1 MNGIWTEIIIGD
13 QILSKVQLLDNGSL
27 CVSSDMNMQSCV
39 LKVPQNIS
47 KLSVTI
53 RVLESIDI
61 LKPLEEIKLE
71 LLREKSIS
79 SFWGKLLGGSTLMET
94 KINVFYNKADEHS
107 ICVGFVSQHF
117 QPSKYVIS
125 LNHFCGG
132 DQEINT
138 THIHKESDE
147 DTHESQKNEYTN
159 AKDCFIN
166 NIDKFEKL
174 ILLTSIRREIGE
186 SAEKVSADW
195 ENAILSIRQSNSLH
209 AEFLKYKQNLDA
221 WLLHLKSWGLKQ
233 DLCKEYP
240 GAIIDSHKY
249 YKIDGSIDIEK
260 QYVVLLPCWTLW
272 KTSNGKSEEIIVSVG
287 LIKEK

>member
-94 KINVFYNKADEHS
+94 KINVFYNKADEHN

-132 DQEINT
+132 DQEINAT
-138 THIHKESDE
+138 YIHRESDE
-147 DTHESQKNEYTN
+147 ETHECPPIEQTN

-166 NIDKFEKL
+166 NIDKFAEL
-174 ILLTSIRREIGE
+174 IPLTSIRKTNSM
-186 SAEKVSADW
+186 SAEW
-195 ENAILSIRQSNSLH
+195 ENVILSIQHSGPLY
-209 AEFLKYKQNLDA
+209 AEFIKYKHNMEA
-221 WLLHLKSWGLKQ
+221 WLLHLMSWGLKQ
-233 DLCKEYP
+233 DRCKEYP
-240 GAIIDSHKY
+240 GSLIDSHKY
-249 YKIDGSIDIEK
+249 FAKDGMLDITK
-260 QYVVLLPCWTLW
+260 QYVVLSPCWTLW
-272 KTSNGKSEEIIVSVG
+272 KSDNGMLQEIVVSIG